1 MILNKITKLHKTIN
15 LELHNKDQRPKVIN
29 ELEKLVEKARKDLGD
44 NLTGRLGE
52 NRREPGFSDAAE
64 D

>member
-1 MILNKITKLHKTIN
+1 MSPPLFANIS
-15 LELHNKDQRPKVIN
+15 V
-29 ELEKLVEKARKDLGD
+29 VEKARKDLGD